1 LLNQVASSN
10 SNNRSSSSL
19 NVYNNNSFTR
29 FLPPPLHLFHHRPL
43 QFQRPKQD
51 QPNHKLQLLPQLQA
65 RRHHLFESHPS
76 HQRTDLADLDLADA
90 HLIALKVAP
99 NIADKHVLDLLYHG
113 NAPLHKTPRV
123 AEHLHHI
130 VADLQLV
137 AQILPAVTALRILLV
152 LAEHHLAML

>member
-1 LLNQVASSN
+1 MDLSSG
-10 SNNRSSSSL
+10 SS
-19 NVYNNNSFTR
+19 TA
-29 FLPPPLHLFHHRPL
+29 
-43 QFQRPKQD
+43 
-51 QPNHKLQLLPQLQA
+51 KL
-65 RRHHLFESHPS
+65 HHLFEFHPN
-76 HQRTDLADLDLADA
+76 HQRLRPQRTDLADLDLADA